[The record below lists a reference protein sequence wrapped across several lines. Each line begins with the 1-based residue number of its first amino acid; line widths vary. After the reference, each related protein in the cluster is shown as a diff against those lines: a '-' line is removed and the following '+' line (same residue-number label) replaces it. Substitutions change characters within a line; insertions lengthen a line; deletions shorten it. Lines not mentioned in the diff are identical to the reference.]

1 VQKNRIIVTS
11 VVVEGRS
18 KAEVAKDYGVT
29 YRWVHMLVSRY
40 LAGGWE
46 AVEPRS
52 RRPLRSPTKTSPEVE
67 AAILQLRRS
76 LQEAGHDAGPHT
88 IAAHLE
94 RDLGASPA
102 VSTIWKVLKR
112 HGLVLAE
119 PKKRPRSSYLR
130 FQAELPNETWQS
142 DFTHWRLQSGEGV
155 EILTFID
162 DHSRLALT
170 VTAYPVVTVQHVLAQ
185 FRHTVAEFGPPA
197 STLTDNGFVFTTR
210 VRHGGRNTFEN
221 ELNLLGIDQKNGKPN
236 HPQTQGKVERFQQ
249 TLKKWLRTRPAAAT
263 IEDLQIQLDTF
274 RSYYNTI
281 RPHRSLERRTPAE
294 TYAARSKSTP
304 AGTDGHWRIR
314 EDRVDDAGKIT
325 LRVNS
330 RLHHIG
336 IGRAHKHERV
346 RVLIHNHDIRVINP
360 ATGELLR
367 ELTLDPTRN
376 YQPQKPQNALP
387 KESES

>member
-1 VQKNRIIVTS
+1 MQKNRIIVTS

-29 YRWVHMLVSRY
+29 YRWVHTLVSRY

-46 AVEPRS
+46 AIEPQS
-52 RRPLRSPTKTSPEVE
+52 RRPLTSPTKTSPEIE
-67 AAILQLRRS
+67 AAILALRQS
-76 LQEAGHDAGPHT
+76 LQKAGHDAGPHT
-88 IAAHLE
+88 IAVHLH
-94 RDLGASPA
+94 RQNGSSPA
-102 VSTIWKVLKR
+102 VSTIWKILTR
-112 HGLVLAE
+112 HELIVPE

-142 DFTHWRLQSGEGV
+142 DFTHWRLQDGTGV
-155 EILTFID
+155 EILTFLD

-170 VTAYPVVTVQHVLAQ
+170 VTAYPVVTVHRVLDQ

-197 STLTDNGFVFTTR
+197 STLTDNGLVFTTR
-210 VRHGGRNTFEN
+210 VRGGKNTFEN
-221 ELNLLGIDQKNGKPN
+221 ELNLLGIDQKNGRPN

-249 TLKKWLRTRPAAAT
+249 TMKKWLRNQPPAQA
-263 IEDLQIQLDTF
+263 IEHLQTQLDSF
-274 RSYYNTI
+274 RDYYNTI
-281 RPHRSLERRTPAE
+281 RPHRSLDRRTPAQ
-294 TYAARSKSTP
+294 TYAARSKAVP

-314 EDRVDDAGKIT
+314 EDRVDDSGSIT
-325 LRVNS
+325 LRFNS

-346 RVLIHNHDIRVINP
+346 QVLIHNHDIRIINP

-367 ELTLDPTRN
+367 ELTLDPTRD

-387 KESES
+387 KESEL

>member
-1 VQKNRIIVTS
+1 VIVTS

-18 KAEVAKDYGVT
+18 KAEVARDYGVT
-29 YRWVHMLVSRY
+29 YRWVHTLVTRY
-40 LAGGWE
+40 LVGGWE
-46 AVEPRS
+46 AIEPRS
-52 RRPLRSPTKTSPEVE
+52 RRPLTSPTRTSPEVE
-67 AAILQLRRS
+67 AQVIELRQT
-76 LQEAGHDAGPHT
+76 LQESGHDAGPHT
-88 IAAHLE
+88 IAAHLHRE
-94 RDLGASPA
+94 HGASPA
-102 VSTIWKVLKR
+102 VSTVWKILTR
-112 HGLVLAE
+112 HDLIIAE

-142 DFTHWRLQSGEGV
+142 DFTHWKLASGEGV

-162 DHSRLALT
+162 DHSRLALS
-170 VTAYPVVTVQHVLAQ
+170 VTAYPVVTVQLVLTQ
-185 FRHTVAEFGPPA
+185 FRQTIDNYGPPA

-210 VRHGGRNTFEN
+210 SRGGRNTFEN

-249 TLKKWLRTRPAAAT
+249 TLKKWLRTQPPATT
-263 IEDLQIQLDTF
+263 IEDLQTQLESF

-281 RPHRSLERRTPAE
+281 RPHRSLDQRTPAE
-294 TYAARSKSTP
+294 TYTARAKALP

-314 EDRVDDAGKIT
+314 EDRIDDAGKIT
-325 LRVNS
+325 LRFNS
-330 RLHHIG
+330 QLHHIG

-346 RVLIHNHDIRVINP
+346 RILIHDREIRIINP

-376 YQPQKPQNALP
+376 YQPQKPQIALP
-387 KESES
+387 EESDL